1 MSMKHTFFVSD
12 TINGVERAVRIQV
25 CVLGGPC
32 IPLCHNWTSI
42 HNEERL
48 VVTEKFSEKKKKIC
62 EIEATV
68 SKKTVRKSHN
78 TKRRIRDNFLW
89 SGFL

>member
-1 MSMKHTFFVSD
+1 MSMKHTFFVLD

-32 IPLCHNWTSI
+32 IPLCHNWKSI

-48 VVTEKFSEKKKKIC
+48 VVTEKFSEKKKRSVKLKLRC
-62 EIEATV
+62 Q
-68 SKKTVRKSHN
+68 
-78 TKRRIRDNFLW
+78 KRL
-89 SGFL
+89 